1 MGRLIAPDASEVSE
15 LHRERLET
23 VTGLLLAHGA
33 RSVCDLGCG
42 TGALLERL
50 IDEPQVERL
59 IGVEQS
65 LPALE
70 RLQGRLGA
78 RAAPPRLRLLHGAFT
93 VPDPRLAGLDAAV
106 MMETLEHVDPEH
118 LSLVERAVFV
128 AARPRLVVMT
138 TPNAECNGL
147 LGVPPHRFRHPDHRF
162 EWPRARFAAWAQ
174 GVGARQGYAVSL
186 GGIGWSHP
194 RFGAPTQTACFTRP

>member
-1 MGRLIAPDASEVSE
+1 MIAPDASEVSD

-23 VTGLLLAHGA
+23 VAGLLLSHEA
-33 RSVCDLGCG
+33 RSICDLGCG

-50 IDEPQVERL
+50 ILEPQFERL

-70 RLQGRLGA
+70 RLQARLGA
-78 RAAPPRLRLLHGAFT
+78 QASPPRLCLWHGSFT
-93 VPDPRLAGLDAAV
+93 VPDRRLTGLDAAV

-118 LSLVERAVFV
+118 LSLVERAVF
-128 AARPRLVVMT
+128 ATARPRLVVIT
-138 TPNAECNGL
+138 TPNVECNGL
-147 LGVPPHRFRHPDHRF
+147 LGVPGHRFRHPDHRF

-174 GVGARQGYAVSL
+174 GVAARQGYTVSL
-186 GGIGWSHP
+186 GGIGWHHP

>member
-1 MGRLIAPDASEVSE
+1 MGRLIAPDASEVSD

-23 VTGLLLAHGA
+23 VAQLVLSRGA

-50 IDEPQVERL
+50 IVEPQFERL

-70 RLQGRLGA
+70 RLRARLGA
-78 RAAPPRLRLLHGAFT
+78 QGEPPRLQLLQGSFT
-93 VPDPRLAGLDAAV
+93 VPDQRWVGLDAAV

-128 AARPRLVVMT
+128 AARPGLVVIT
-138 TPNAECNGL
+138 TPNVECNGL

-174 GVGARQGYAVSL
+174 GVGARQGYAVCL

-194 RFGAPTQTACFTRP
+194 RFGAPTQTACFVRH